1 MDNLTPRT
9 DLTTTKARS
18 EVARAN
24 MGTPDP
30 DLVELRK
37 ANLACSN
44 LDAKLREQLRYAK
57 LHPAHVA
64 HLVGLL
70 LSGCDVD
77 GPTATVIEKLAR
89 DAVEAARA

>member
-1 MDNLTPRT
+1 MPDLTPQT

-18 EVARAN
+18 LLAHAVRSRDEE
-24 MGTPDP
+24 
-30 DLVELRK
+30 LVELRK

-44 LDAKLREQLRYAK
+44 LDAKVREQLRYAK
-57 LHPAHVA
+57 LRPEHVA
-64 HLVGLL
+64 HVVGLL

-89 DAVEAARA
+89 DAVEAASR

>member
-1 MDNLTPRT
+1 MSDLTPQT

-18 EVARAN
+18 LLAHAARL
-24 MGTPDP
+24 GDTE
-30 DLVELRK
+30 LIELRK

-44 LDAKLREQLRYAK
+44 LDIKLREQLRYAK